1 MNFYIGEVHKKTRD
15 GARRRRFSTRREARY
30 TARLLNRSRALKFE
44 HVVVVN
50 DPDNPLVQSLSR
62 EQLWFGL
69 LCRAEKPGMF
79 LPGLDR
85 CEIIE
90 RHADRLV
97 RRLHFG
103 AAVIDD
109 SVRLAH
115 LESVMFESAATAEH
129 PGGTL
134 TIRIEEPAET
144 VLVLRFTYRTSLPD
158 DAQDPDGAYAGFIR
172 SAYHASDLDTVQVIR
187 SIAATGRPQ

>member
-1 MNFYIGEVHKKTRD
+1 MKY
-15 GARRRRFSTRREARY
+15 
-30 TARLLNRSRALKFE
+30 E

-69 LCRAEKPGMF
+69 LCRAEDPGMF

-85 CEIIE
+85 CEIVD
-90 RHADRLV
+90 RQADRLV

-103 AAVIDD
+103 SIVVDD
-109 SVRLAH
+109 SVSLTPM
-115 LESVMFESAATAEH
+115 ESVAFESAATAEH

-134 TIRIEEPAET
+134 TIRIEEPAAT
-144 VLVLRFTYRTSLPD
+144 VLVLRFTYHTSLPD
-158 DAQDPDGAYAGFIR
+158 NALDPDGAYAGYIR

-187 SIAATGRPQ
+187 SIAAIGRPQ

>member
-1 MNFYIGEVHKKTRD
+1 M
-15 GARRRRFSTRREARY
+15 
-30 TARLLNRSRALKFE
+30 KFE

-50 DPDNPLVQSLSR
+50 DPDNPLVPSLSR

-69 LCRAEKPGMF
+69 LCRAEDPTLF
-79 LPGLDR
+79 LPGLER
-85 CEIIE
+85 CEIVE

-109 SVRLAH
+109 SVRLAPM
-115 LESVMFESAATAEH
+115 ESVAFESAATAEH

-134 TIRIEEPAET
+134 TIRIEEPADT
-144 VLVLRFTYRTSLPD
+144 VLVLRFSYQTSLPE
-158 DAQDPDGAYAGFIR
+158 DALDADGAYAGFVR

-187 SIAATGRPQ
+187 SIAAVGRPQ